1 MTRLQLGL
9 DQCLKLQMVSVDVV
23 RQESYEITVFSETC
37 LSEADFACLPSD
49 YVLKLE
55 EDVILDF

>member
-1 MTRLQLGL
+1 
-9 DQCLKLQMVSVDVV
+9 MVSVDVV

-37 LSEADFACLPSD
+37 LSEADFACLSSD